1 MNDKL
6 VFWAK
11 SHARPICAVTVVVG
25 SLVASQCFLSA
36 GPLRSAAFALLED
49 PLSILSGRS
58 PGARSG
64 GALAQSKHAYQHA
77 RMRDHG
83 KPGELPSERVLANV
97 RSRPAAPVPETD
109 VGLLP
114 ALPSSNAVSFG
125 ETLPGIPFSAPVSR
139 SGIAAAG
146 FPSGASGA
154 VAGGAG
160 GAGGGGGNM
169 GAVPVVASAIPE
181 PNSWA
186 LMLTGYF
193 VVGTAYRRRRK
204 AQSVK
209 RPSDDRKAA

>member
-1 MNDKL
+1 MNDRL
-6 VFWAK
+6 VSWAK
-11 SHARPICAVTVVVG
+11 SHVRPICAVTVAVG
-25 SLVASQCFLSA
+25 SLVASQCLLSA
-36 GPLRSAAFALLED
+36 GPLRSAAVALLED

-64 GALAQSKHAYQHA
+64 GTLAQSKHAYQHA
-77 RMRDHG
+77 RMRDHE

-97 RSRPAAPVPETD
+97 RSRPAAPVPETK

-114 ALPSSNAVSFG
+114 ALPSSDAASFG
-125 ETLPGIPFSAPVSR
+125 EGLPGIPFSAPVSR
-139 SGIAAAG
+139 GGIAAAG

-154 VAGGAG
+154 VAG

-181 PNSWA
+181 PSSWA

-193 VVGTAYRRRRK
+193 LVGTAYRRRRK
-204 AQSVK
+204 THPVK
-209 RPSDDRKAA
+209 RGLNNNKAA

>member
-1 MNDKL
+1 MNDRL
-6 VFWAK
+6 VSWAK
-11 SHARPICAVTVVVG
+11 SHVRPICAVTAVVG

-77 RMRDHG
+77 RMRNHG

-97 RSRPAAPVPETD
+97 RSRPAAPVPETE

-114 ALPSSNAVSFG
+114 ALPSSDADSFG

-139 SGIAAAG
+139 GGIAAAG

-154 VAGGAG
+154 VAGGVG
-160 GAGGGGGNM
+160 VGGGGGNM

-181 PNSWA
+181 PSSWA

-204 AQSVK
+204 LHLTK
-209 RPSDDRKAA
+209 RASNDSKAA

>member
-11 SHARPICAVTVVVG
+11 SHARPICAVTVVVS

-49 PLSILSGRS
+49 PLSVLSGRS
-58 PGARSG
+58 PGVRSG

-97 RSRPAAPVPETD
+97 RSRPAAPAPETE

-114 ALPSSNAVSFG
+114 ALPSSDAASFG
-125 ETLPGIPFSAPVSR
+125 ETLPGLPFSASVSR
-139 SGIAAAG
+139 GGIAAAG

-154 VAGGAG
+154 VAG

-193 VVGTAYRRRRK
+193 VIGTAYRRRRK

-209 RPSDDRKAA
+209 RPLDDGKAA

>member
-11 SHARPICAVTVVVG
+11 SHVRLICAVTVAVG
-25 SLVASQCFLSA
+25 SLVASQCFPSA

-64 GALAQSKHAYQHA
+64 AALAQSKHAYQHA
-77 RMRDHG
+77 RMRDHE

-97 RSRPAAPVPETD
+97 RSRPAAPVPETE

-114 ALPSSNAVSFG
+114 ALPSTDAASFG
-125 ETLPGIPFSAPVSR
+125 EGLPGIPFSAPVSR
-139 SGIAAAG
+139 GGIAAAG

-154 VAGGAG
+154 VAG

-181 PNSWA
+181 PSSWA

-193 VVGTAYRRRRK
+193 LVGTAYRRRRK
-204 AQSVK
+204 AHPVK
-209 RPSDDRKAA
+209 RASNNNKAA

>member
-1 MNDKL
+1 MNDRL
-6 VFWAK
+6 VSWAK
-11 SHARPICAVTVVVG
+11 SHVRPLCAVTVVFG
-25 SLVASQCFLSA
+25 SLVASQCLLSA
-36 GPLRSAAFALLED
+36 GPLRSAAVAFMED

-58 PGARSG
+58 PGVRSG

-97 RSRPAAPVPETD
+97 RSRPAALVPETELS
-109 VGLLP
+109 LLP
-114 ALPSSNAVSFG
+114 ALPSSDAASFG

-139 SGIAAAG
+139 GGIAAAG

-160 GAGGGGGNM
+160 GDGGNM

-186 LMLTGYF
+186 LMLTGYYL
-193 VVGTAYRRRRK
+193 VGTAYRRRRN
-204 AQSVK
+204 SRPVK
-209 RPSDDRKAA
+209 RVSNDGKAA